1 MLGKFKFFIAHKKS
15 IFVKLNILY
24 IYFYLKN
31 KKNMKNRGS
40 LKIRLLVGAAIAL
53 FALVKYCSNAETN
66 VYTGKKQHISISP
79 KQEIAIGLSSAPQ
92 MAQQHG
98 GLYPSD
104 KYQKLVDKVGEKLLK
119 NSIAKE
125 SGYPFDFHLLKDER
139 SINAF
144 ALPGGQVFITFALF
158 SKLKNEDQL
167 AGVLGHEIGHVI
179 GRHSAAR
186 MAKQDLTQGL
196 LSGASVGFDPST
208 AQGMAS
214 IANVINMKYG
224 RGDEL
229 ESDDLGVKLMVDA
242 GYNPESLIGVMEI
255 LKQAAGPNRTPEFQ
269 STHPD
274 PENRIEKIKEAIR
287 KYRK

>member
-1 MLGKFKFFIAHKKS
+1 MKRRG
-15 IFVKLNILY
+15 LN
-24 IYFYLKN
+24 
-31 KKNMKNRGS
+31 
-40 LKIRLLVGAAIAL
+40 IRLLIGVAIAL
-53 FALVKYCSNAETN
+53 FAVVKYCSSATTN
-66 VYTGKKQHISISP
+66 PYTGKKQHISISP
-79 KQEIAIGLSSAPQ
+79 KEEIAIGLSSAPS

-98 GLYPSD
+98 GLHPD
-104 KYQKLVDKVGEKLLK
+104 TRYQEVVDVIGKKLVD
-119 NSIAKE
+119 NSIARQ
-125 SGYPFDFHLLKDER
+125 SGYPFEFHLLRDGKA
-139 SINAF
+139 INAF
-144 ALPGGQVFITFALF
+144 ALPGGQIFITYALF
-158 SKLKNEDQL
+158 SKLTNSDGTLNQNMV

-196 LSGASVGFDPST
+196 LSGAAVGFDPGT
-208 AQGMAS
+208 AQGAAA

-242 GYNPESLIGVMEI
+242 GYDPKYLINVMEI
-255 LKQAAGPNRTPEFQ
+255 LKAAAGPNRTPEFQ

-287 KYRK
+287 KYGR